1 MSPVS
6 KNCQIPNSSNA
17 ILLFL
22 KYQSE
27 ILATQI
33 DESWTHHFQL
43 VLTKVFKFKI
53 LTMVKLTKIFKFK
66 ILTMV
71 ELTRVFKFKIL
82 TMVGLTKVFKFK
94 ILTMVKLTKVFKFK
108 ILTMV
113 ELTKFSNLR
122 FLQWWNS
129 PTKMFRNVFR
139 TPQHKWLQ
147 LFLIRR
153 VNITIKWIPD
163 KNNRKTQ
170 NQK

>member
-27 ILATQI
+27 ILTTHL
-33 DESWTHHFQL
+33 DESWTHHFKL

-71 ELTRVFKFKIL
+71 K
-82 TMVGLTKVFKFK
+82 LTKVFKFK

-113 ELTKFSNLR
+113 ELPKVFKFKILTMVGVTNQNFQKCL
-122 FLQWWNS
+122 
-129 PTKMFRNVFR
+129 
-139 TPQHKWLQ
+139 
-147 LFLIRR
+147 
-153 VNITIKWIPD
+153 PD
-163 KNNRKTQ
+163 SST
-170 NQK
+170 